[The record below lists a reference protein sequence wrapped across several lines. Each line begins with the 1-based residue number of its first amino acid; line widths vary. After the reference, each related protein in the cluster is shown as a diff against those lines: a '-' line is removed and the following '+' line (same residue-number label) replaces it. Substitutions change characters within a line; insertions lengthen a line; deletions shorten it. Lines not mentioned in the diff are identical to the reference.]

1 VTSSIEKILRLT
13 SRCRLRPLLIWS
25 LVLSLESAT
34 LRADV
39 RDVRRDAAV
48 EAIERVLPSVVNIE
62 TRSRGERRFF
72 YDWWRENWGP
82 FFQEMPPQYS
92 AGSGVIIHEDGYVLT
107 NVHVV
112 EQADEIWV
120 KLSDGSR
127 VPARRLVGVR
137 KTDVALLKLLG
148 KPGEKYI
155 AARFGADD
163 DLLLG
168 ETVLALG
175 NPFGLGVSVSRGILS
190 SKNRRSALEGKESLD
205 IPDWLQTDASIN
217 PGNSGGPLIN
227 LRGEIIGINVA
238 VHQQGQGIGF
248 AIPTK
253 RVTESLA
260 EIFTPELIE
269 KLWFGARLKAGSLPL
284 RVVEVAPKS
293 PAEKAGLMSADS
305 ILTVNDKPARSFID
319 FNSELISAGGDRPIS
334 ITIQRGS
341 EQKHLSL
348 RLVPEK
354 AFFNADLIRQKIG
367 ANLQQLTEA
376 LAESLGI
383 NMPGGL
389 IVVSVDKNS
398 PAAEAELQRNY
409 IILAIDGQPTYDI
422 ATAAKILQGK
432 KKGEKAV
439 FNIVVERTR
448 GNFFR
453 RDTLQTAV
461 TVR

>member
-1 VTSSIEKILRLT
+1 MSSSEKILSLK
-13 SRCRLRPLLIWS
+13 SRCRLWPLLIGS
-25 LVLSLESAT
+25 LVLSLAA

-39 RDVRRDAAV
+39 GDVRRDAAV

-453 RDTLQTAV
+453 RDTLQAAV